1 MGLIVVVTL
10 QAMFAAHAIQ
20 RDHGWHWVFLIL
32 FCPILGLMLYAYY
45 VAIPELQYSQDAD
58 QAEPD
63 AQPFCDAQS
72 EIAYYQHKL
81 DLADT
86 VSNRIQLASA
96 LVKHGRPDEAIPL
109 YEKSLQGPHKDD
121 IQLSYGLAQATFAAH
136 DFSRTH
142 EILANLIEAHPQA
155 KLQEEQLLYART
167 LEALEEFDTACAA
180 YRELA
185 AVYHGP
191 EVKFQDGRLKA
202 LLGNRM

>member
-81 DLADT
+81 DLAKRNEVFIESTADLLLRKAQT
-86 VSNRIQLASA
+86 L
-96 LVKHGRPDEAIPL
+96 
-109 YEKSLQGPHKDD
+109 HKLD
-121 IQLSYGLAQATFAAH
+121 IA
-136 DFSRTH
+136 
-142 EILANLIEAHPQA
+142 
-155 KLQEEQLLYART
+155 
-167 LEALEEFDTACAA
+167 
-180 YRELA
+180 
-185 AVYHGP
+185 
-191 EVKFQDGRLKA
+191 
-202 LLGNRM
+202 